1 VRASLDAISKSYLS
15 VALNSDQTSSALDYV
30 DTLVLLTKQFPE
42 VWTRHYKSKTTVD
55 RRLRQFLKRGSQ
67 SGPRD
72 FWDRMRDLFAILP
85 KDVLPKNAADAAE
98 LLSALHSGITRK
110 DESRMSLES
119 AFAAYLEITGSISMS
134 LPEDDQQTLLS
145 EMVLPLL
152 TQYLRP
158 SSDNSQWNLPS
169 QPTKLLAQIMHLHA
183 MPAILQEKWPEFA
196 QQFVGD
202 IKTSAPEQSKDY
214 ERSQKALTQQAARF
228 ATLQEQALTVKSS
241 LLRDV
246 FSQSCSSIVSEALAV
261 TKNRN
266 GKPYGA
272 TGVVSEFLH
281 RNRDFTL
288 VDKEIS
294 RRLETFISDD
304 LPELILSPSSSYL
317 VDILYSFSNSN
328 GFKDAWTA
336 ALKAVLKEADSPTK
350 AKALE
355 AILTSPRIPK
365 SFELATEDSELQQYI
380 KSSVQGAIDG
390 SLEWDSFNRILQSP
404 AKVLSADTTD
414 DILST
419 MTQSLSLSQQAPYA
433 LQGLRQ
439 IVRQNPSMLKAF
451 LSTPQGSNLLKGL
464 LLASESPSDEISQS
478 ASSVSASIQTVLT
491 AGTDTSQ
498 SVYDL
503 IQYGLQEATQT
514 SVSVETLV
522 ELAKQLVKPGSS
534 WDGMAGVFPSTE
546 VWNSALAPFLAT
558 ALRTSLAIANPLG
571 GAVYLVESDAAPA
584 QARKIPRDADGYSA
598 AYRITQYVARI
609 FKERELFPIEQVPT
623 DIHNTYLRNITLTI
637 QLADDNLGL
646 AGANGL
652 WAEYNSDVEA
662 DAISFMSD
670 AQAFVTRELK
680 GLQTSWS
687 SADTSSSLLTWATEL
702 LSKVDP
708 DVSARA
714 YYSARAYSVL
724 VADAIEIGGWRNSDT
739 AQTQEVLKTIRK
751 SKGERTLRC
760 RCMET

>member
-15 VALNSDQTSSALDYV
+15 VALNSEQTSSALDYV
-30 DTLVLLTKQFPE
+30 DTLVLLTKQFPQ
-42 VWTRHYKSKTTVD
+42 VWTEYYKSKTTVD

-72 FWDRMRDLFAILP
+72 FWDRMRDLFATLP
-85 KDVLPKNAADAAE
+85 KDILPKNAADAAE
-98 LLSALHSGITRK
+98 LLSALHGGITRK

-119 AFAAYLEITGSISMS
+119 AFAAYLEITDSISAS
-134 LPEDDQQTLLS
+134 LPEDDQRTLLS

-158 SSDNSQWNLPS
+158 SSENSQWNLPP
-169 QPTKLLAQIMHLHA
+169 QPAKLLSQIMRLNA
-183 MPAILQEKWPEFA
+183 IPTILQEKWPEFA

-214 ERSQKALTQQAARF
+214 ERSQKALTQQATRF
-228 ATLQEQALTVKSS
+228 ATLQEQALNEKSS
-241 LLRDV
+241 LLSDV
-246 FSQSCSSIVSEALAV
+246 FSKSCSSIISEALAV

-281 RNRDFTL
+281 RNRDAVL
-288 VDKEIS
+288 GDEEIF
-294 RRLETFISDD
+294 RRLETFVRND

-317 VDILYSFSNSN
+317 VDILYSFSNSD

-355 AILTSPRIPK
+355 AILTSPRMPK
-365 SFELATEDSELQQYI
+365 SFELATEDTELQQYI
-380 KSSVQGAIDG
+380 KSSVQGAIEG

-439 IVRQNPSMLKAF
+439 IVRQNPSMLKTF

-464 LLASESPSDEISQS
+464 LLASESPNDEISLS
-478 ASSVSASIQTVLT
+478 ASSVSASIQTVLA
-491 AGTDTSQ
+491 AGTDTKQ

-522 ELAKQLVKPGSS
+522 ELAKQLVKPGSPWNAMS
-534 WDGMAGVFPSTE
+534 GVFPSIE

-558 ALRTSLAIANPLG
+558 APRTSLAIANPLG
-571 GAVYLVESDAAPA
+571 GAVYLVESDAIPS
-584 QARKIPRDADGYSA
+584 QARRIPRDADGYSA
-598 AYRITQYVARI
+598 AYRITQYVTRI
-609 FKERELFPIEQVPT
+609 FKESDLFPLEKVPV
-623 DIHNTYLRNITLTI
+623 DIYETYLRNIALTI

-662 DAISFMSD
+662 DAIYFMSD
-670 AQAFVTRELK
+670 AQAFVTQELM
-680 GLQTSWS
+680 
-687 SADTSSSLLTWATEL
+687 
-702 LSKVDP
+702 
-708 DVSARA
+708 R
-714 YYSARAYSVL
+714 
-724 VADAIEIGGWRNSDT
+724 
-739 AQTQEVLKTIRK
+739 LK
-751 SKGERTLRC
+751 
-760 RCMET
+760 